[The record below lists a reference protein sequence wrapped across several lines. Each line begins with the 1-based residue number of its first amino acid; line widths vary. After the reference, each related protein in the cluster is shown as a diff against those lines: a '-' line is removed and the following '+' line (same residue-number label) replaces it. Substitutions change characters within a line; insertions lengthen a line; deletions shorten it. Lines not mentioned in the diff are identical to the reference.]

1 MIYDDDNLIWTSAAI
16 SMVKQGQ
23 KERREEEFDTDI
35 YIWVDGGCYGYCLQ
49 CLWIAGQSIIKYVH
63 SLCTALSIN
72 IRLGRA
78 FYTGPNLT
86 FNSEY
91 SDLSKLTIEKMV
103 IRMIIVSIV
112 IKRGLITVTIM
123 IMMISVL

>member
-1 MIYDDDNLIWTSAAI
+1 M
-16 SMVKQGQ
+16 
-23 KERREEEFDTDI
+23 
-35 YIWVDGGCYGYCLQ
+35 
-49 CLWIAGQSIIKYVH
+49 H